1 MQYGRQ
7 LYQVTLSLHQGK
19 KVYQIVSGLF
29 ITSMRPPGDEISRFL
44 PKIWMSLALL
54 QFTSERVKGAKGER
68 VIDGASR
75 SGSVLGFKMLLQVS
89 VLALL
94 PSL

>member
-1 MQYGRQ
+1 MQYGHQ
-7 LYQVTLSLHQGK
+7 LYQATLSLHQGK
-19 KVYQIVSGLF
+19 KVYQIVYAFF

-54 QFTSERVKGAKGER
+54 QFTSERVKGVFWAVGCR
-68 VIDGASR
+68 
-75 SGSVLGFKMLLQVS
+75 GSNFKMLLQVS

-94 PSL
+94 PFYILLPSF